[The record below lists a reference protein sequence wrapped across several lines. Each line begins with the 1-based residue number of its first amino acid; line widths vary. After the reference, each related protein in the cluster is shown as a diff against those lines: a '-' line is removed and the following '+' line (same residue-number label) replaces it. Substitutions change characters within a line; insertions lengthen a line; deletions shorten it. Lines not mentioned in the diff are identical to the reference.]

1 LFSPSSSNV
10 RRLILV
16 FIKNGAKAISLNNEL
31 NPRFQNQTIFSLER
45 ESEMKQEA
53 ESEKS
58 LKTTIM
64 LGKRGK
70 PTILWD

>member
-1 LFSPSSSNV
+1 VF
-10 RRLILV
+10 IL
-16 FIKNGAKAISLNNEL
+16 IKNGAKAISLNNEL
-31 NPRFQNQTIFSLER
+31 NPRFENQTVFRLER
-45 ESEMKQEA
+45 ESEMTQEA

-64 LGKRGK
+64 LEKRGK